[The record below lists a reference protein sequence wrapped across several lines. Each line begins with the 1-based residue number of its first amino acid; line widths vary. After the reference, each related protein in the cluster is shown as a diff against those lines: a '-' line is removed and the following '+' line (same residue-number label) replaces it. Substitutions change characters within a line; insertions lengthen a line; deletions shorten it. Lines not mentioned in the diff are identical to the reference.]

1 MFMFIKNE
9 KQGLNPDR
17 RAVRSDRRTDTDRR
31 SNSSN
36 PNYKGPT
43 SRFTI
48 DRRLNLKDRRD

>member
-1 MFMFIKNE
+1 MFIKNE